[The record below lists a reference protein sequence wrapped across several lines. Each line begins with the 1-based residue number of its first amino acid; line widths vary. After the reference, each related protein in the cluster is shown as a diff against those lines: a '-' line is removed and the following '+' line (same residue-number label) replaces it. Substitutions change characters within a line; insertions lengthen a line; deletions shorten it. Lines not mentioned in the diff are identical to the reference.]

1 MKPGEKKNFVLI
13 PFLGLI
19 EAGDTKKETM
29 ERIERA
35 RADKEIADKKTL
47 RRLRK
52 KFPNCTIVQDGLS
65 WNIIPREDVEL

>member
-1 MKPGEKKNFVLI
+1 MVPGEKKNFVLI

-19 EAGDTKKETM
+19 EVGDTKKETM

-52 KFPNCTIVQDGLS
+52 TFPDLAIDEDGLS
-65 WNIIPREDVEL
+65 LKVIPQEDEEL